1 MFSNMSRLGPR
12 KIGVSLAG
20 FAVVLAFALPGSAWA
35 DQNESSTKTITGTA
49 NEIIGDASGG
59 ETSGPAVAL
68 NTPLVIQQ
76 NIQVDTTGNPNNE
89 QNATNTATVNQD
101 TIAASGNASGSEGGT
116 ANSGAATAT
125 STALVLQLNIQI
137 ITGFVPVAG
146 VTQTASNNADIDQT
160 TVAASGNADASGTGS
175 TANSGTASAS
185 NSAYVGQINIQMYA
199 GGYGN
204 DSSGAVTQT
213 ATNDAAADQTTG
225 AGSGTATATDG
236 GQSTTGDA
244 AAQAQDTINQLTWQ
258 FNY

>member
-1 MFSNMSRLGPR
+1 
-12 KIGVSLAG
+12 
-20 FAVVLAFALPGSAWA
+20 
-35 DQNESSTKTITGTA
+35 
-49 NEIIGDASGG
+49 
-59 ETSGPAVAL
+59 
-68 NTPLVIQQ
+68 
-76 NIQVDTTGNPNNE
+76 
-89 QNATNTATVNQD
+89 
-101 TIAASGNASGSEGGT
+101 
-116 ANSGAATAT
+116 
-125 STALVLQLNIQI
+125 LNIQI

-213 ATNDAAADQTTG
+213 ASNDAAADQTTG

-236 GQSTTGDA
+236 GQSTSGDA